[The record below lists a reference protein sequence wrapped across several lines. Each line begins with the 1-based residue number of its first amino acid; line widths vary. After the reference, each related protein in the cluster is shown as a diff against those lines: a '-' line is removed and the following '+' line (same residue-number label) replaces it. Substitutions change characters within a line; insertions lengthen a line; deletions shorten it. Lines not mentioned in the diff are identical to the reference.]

1 MAFYNYDVANEVA
14 IGPFEVDNRCYG
26 TDPPE
31 LDSSLKSYHNAAM
44 SPTTLSPKFN
54 CVNAV
59 RLSLIVC
66 LFWYLVCL
74 FISPGQ
80 GTVVCDISFP
90 PGSGIRKLATELKSG
105 GVIRSSWHFVLMT
118 RLRGDAHRLKAG
130 EYRFSDDMTPEM
142 ILRKIVSGE
151 VDYRKFTLPEG
162 YSMYQ
167 AAELLEQKGYFVK
180 EAFLGKCLDK
190 SSLVRFGIKENSAEG
205 YLYPATYNLSRGGTE
220 EQLLEQMIGQFN
232 KKYSFLQVGEVKGG
246 FSRHEIVT
254 LASIIE
260 KEAVSADEKPLIS
273 SVFHNRLR
281 IGMPLQSDPTAV
293 YGVRAFSGKVSKADI
308 QRHSPYNT
316 YLNKGLPPGPIGN
329 PGIAAVN
336 AAMNPA
342 KSDFLYFVAR
352 QDGTHQFSRNLVEH
366 NRAVVRYLK

>member
-1 MAFYNYDVANEVA
+1 MFSA
-14 IGPFEVDNRCYG
+14 
-26 TDPPE
+26 
-31 LDSSLKSYHNAAM
+31 
-44 SPTTLSPKFN
+44 TLSPKAI

-59 RLSLIVC
+59 RISLLIC
-66 LFWYLVCL
+66 LLWYLIFL
-74 FISPGQ
+74 FISPGH
-80 GTVVCDISFP
+80 GSVVSDISFP
-90 PGSGIRKLATELKSG
+90 SGSGIRKLANELKAG

-130 EYRFSDDMTPEM
+130 EYRFSDDMTPDM
-142 ILRKIVSGE
+142 ILRKVVSGE

-162 YSMYQ
+162 YSVYQ
-167 AAELLEQKGYFVK
+167 AAELLEQKGYFRK
-180 EAFLGKCLDK
+180 DDFLEKCRNKVL
-190 SSLVRFGIKENSAEG
+190 LARLGINANSAEG
-205 YLYPATYNLSRGGTE
+205 YLYPATYNLSRGGSE

-232 KKYSFLQVGEVKGG
+232 KAYAAIQEGEGELR
-246 FSRHEIVT
+246 FSRHEVVT

-260 KEAVSADEKPLIS
+260 KEAVSSEDKTLIS

-308 QRHSPYNT
+308 LRPSPYNT

-329 PGIAAVN
+329 PGRDAVL

-342 KSDFLYFVAR
+342 KTDFLYFVAR
-352 QDGTHQFSRNLVEH
+352 QDGTHHFSRNLDEH
-366 NRAVVRYLK
+366 NRAVVRYLR